1 MLMALVAI
9 AATAA
14 PLKVTVKD
22 INVERSE
29 SSLLLG
35 MNVDATGLKLA
46 SNKEIRYIPV
56 VSNGDSVAYLPAIVF
71 AGRNRLIQNE
81 RQETPRKEGVTL
93 SKAGKTVD
101 YSAVIPFEAWMEN
114 STLSLVEDECNC
126 GVNTNGDGE
135 DNLPT
140 GIAKL
145 NFARPAFIPQFTFV
159 TPPAEIKTATAH
171 GEAYIDFPVNKTE
184 IYPDYRRNPEELA
197 KIRATIDQVHN
208 DPDSKVTGITITG
221 YASPEG
227 SYAVNERL
235 AKGRAE
241 ALVEY
246 VRSLYSFNPKMMH
259 ADWVAENW
267 EGLRKYVENSNLDN
281 RKAILSIINDKD
293 LEPDAR
299 ERKLKAD
306 FPTQYKFLL
315 ENVYPG
321 LRRSDYEVNYEIRR
335 FTSVDEIKQVMAT
348 DPRKLDLHEIYVV
361 ANTLEPGSDEYRE
374 AFELAVRLFP
384 DNQDANLN
392 MAAVALM
399 RNELSQAAGYLAKAG
414 DSPRAVYARGVLA
427 YKEGDVKKGKVLIQQ
442 AADSGLAEAKQAI
455 EQIKLV
461 ESDQGNFT
469 IIDVD
474 R

>member
-1 MLMALVAI
+1 MALVAI

-22 INVERSE
+22 IKVEHSE
-29 SSLLLG
+29 SSLLLD
-35 MNVDATGLKLA
+35 MNVDASGLKLS
-46 SNKEIRYIPV
+46 SNKEIKYIPV
-56 VSNGDSVAYLPAIVF
+56 ISDGDSTAVLPAIVF

-81 RQETPRKEGVTL
+81 RHETPRNEGVTL
-93 SKAGKTVD
+93 ARPGKTVA
-101 YSAVIPFEAWMEN
+101 YSAVVPFQTWMEH

-126 GVNTNGDGE
+126 GVNILGDGVE
-135 DNLPT
+135 NTPT
-140 GIAKL
+140 GIAQL

-197 KIRATIDQVHN
+197 KIRATIDRVHN
-208 DPDSKVTGITITG
+208 DPDTKVTGITITG

-227 SYAVNERL
+227 TYAANERL
-235 AKGRAE
+235 AKGRSE

-246 VRSLYSFNPKMMH
+246 VRSLYSFDPKMMH

-267 EGLRKYVENSNLDN
+267 VGLRKFVEGSNLDN
-281 RKAILSIINDKD
+281 KDAILSIINDNA

-299 ERKLKAD
+299 EQKLKTTY
-306 FPTQYKFLL
+306 PQQYRFLL

-321 LRRSDYEVNYEIRR
+321 LRRSDYEVDYEIRR
-335 FTSVDEIKQVMAT
+335 FTTPEEIKQVMAT

-374 AFELAVRLFP
+374 AFELAVRMFP
-384 DNQDANLN
+384 DNVDANLN
-392 MAAVALM
+392 MAAVALT
-399 RNELSQAAGYLAKAG
+399 RNELPQAAGYLAKAG
-414 DSPRAVYARGVLA
+414 DSSRAVYARGVLA
-427 YKEGDVKKGKVLIQQ
+427 YKEGDTKKGKELIQQ
-442 AADSGLAEAKQAI
+442 AADSGLAEAKQALD
-455 EQIKLV
+455 QIKLV
-461 ESDQGNFT
+461 ETNEGNFT
-469 IIDVD
+469 IIPE
-474 R
+474 